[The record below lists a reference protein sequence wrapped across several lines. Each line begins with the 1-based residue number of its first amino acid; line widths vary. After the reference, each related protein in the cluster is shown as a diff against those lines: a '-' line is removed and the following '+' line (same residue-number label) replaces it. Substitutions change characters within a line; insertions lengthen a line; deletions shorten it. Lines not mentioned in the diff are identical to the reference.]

1 MVNLLRRREMMVAAG
16 GGQVAPLY
24 PFDNGTFNFTSPNSR
39 SVEITNGNHFYYSQ
53 PGSSADASYIN
64 VSKISQNT
72 TNAYS
77 TDNINNKSTLFTI
90 PANSVVKLEIKNIS
104 GSRITGSYTW
114 SFGIRGT
121 GTSTINGLSIT
132 GLGPSS
138 SDESIEVTITS
149 ARNVGCLFFYARQYR
164 TLTADIYLYIDGI
177 RYI

>member
-1 MVNLLRRREMMVAAG
+1 MVETG
-16 GGQVAPLY
+16 GGQVSPLY
-24 PFDNGTFNFTSPNSR
+24 PFDNGTFNFASPSGS
-39 SVEITNGNHFYYSQ
+39 SVEITNGNHFAYSQ
-53 PGSSADASYIN
+53 SSAIGSGSYVN

-72 TNAYS
+72 TAVNS

-104 GSRITGSYTW
+104 GSRITGSQTW

-121 GTSTINGLSIT
+121 GTSTISGLSIT

-138 SDESIEVTITS
+138 SDKSIEVTITS
-149 ARNVGCLFFYARQYR
+149 ARNVGCLFFYATNYG